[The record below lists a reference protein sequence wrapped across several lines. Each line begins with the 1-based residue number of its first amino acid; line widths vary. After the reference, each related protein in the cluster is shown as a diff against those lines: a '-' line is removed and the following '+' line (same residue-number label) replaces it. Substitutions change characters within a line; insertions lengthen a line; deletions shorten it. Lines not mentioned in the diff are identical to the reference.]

1 VRRAWSIWF
10 VVFVLIGTG
19 WALVTPV
26 DQYPDEIDHVYR
38 AVSVVRGE
46 VFPHVGAYWSGTGAI
61 TNVPIGVW
69 RSIYLG
75 PCRGL
80 LTTTRC
86 STASAPAGEIT
97 VVSSEGRNFPLYY
110 ALVGWPSLL
119 LPGRAGWYFMRLA
132 GAVWCAM
139 LLATGALVIMSMSR
153 RPLVLAG
160 AMLVGLTPL
169 ALDLSGSINPSGL
182 EAASALCFWAVL
194 LALIQRNS
202 ALSRRLLVT
211 LGLIS
216 GGVLVTCR
224 GLGWLWAALAVLL
237 SLAGAG
243 SADRRSFLRS
253 VAARVL
259 LAGVAAATVVAELWS
274 LTFRSY
280 QVFRMDTAPAGLVA
294 AARTSLGTT
303 TKLLRETLAY
313 LGWLTIPPPA
323 VAEVCWILAA
333 AAVIV
338 TGMLS
343 GWRTGLLTVAGAA
356 LVIAVP
362 FAILT
367 FAFAHPAIGIWQG
380 RYTLPL
386 AIGVP
391 LLAVAGSRSGH
402 GKQTVAALL
411 ASSAILLVA
420 WAQVAVYLGAR
431 ARFAA
436 PVQFRYAT
444 LGQALLALGALGV
457 LANIAWTDIRW
468 SLASRSRAQAHEPGG
483 TAIRSGPP

>member
-1 VRRAWSIWF
+1 MRRAWSIWF
-10 VVFVLIGTG
+10 VAFVLIGAG

-38 AVSVVRGE
+38 AVSVARGE
-46 VFPHVGAYWSGTGAI
+46 VFPHIGAYWGGTGAI

-69 RSIYLG
+69 QSVYRG

-119 LPGRAGWYFMRLA
+119 APGRAGWYFMRLA
-132 GAVWCAM
+132 SAVWCAM
-139 LLATGALVIMSMSR
+139 ALATGALVIMSMSR
-153 RPLVLAG
+153 RPLVAAG

-224 GLGWLWAALAVLL
+224 SLGWLWAALAILL
-237 SLAGAG
+237 SLASVESAG
-243 SADRRSFLRS
+243 RRWFLRS
-253 VAARVL
+253 GAARVL
-259 LAGVAAATVVAELWS
+259 LAGMAAAAGVAELWS
-274 LTFRSY
+274 VTFHSY
-280 QVFRMDTAPAGLVA
+280 QVFRINAPPAGLAA
-294 AARTSLGTT
+294 AARSSLEAT

-338 TGMLS
+338 IGVLS
-343 GWRTGLLTVAGAA
+343 GRRPGLLTVAGAA
-356 LVIAVP
+356 LVVAVP
-362 FAILT
+362 FVILT

-386 AIGVP
+386 AIGAALP
-391 LLAVAGSRSGH
+391 AVASARGQQRRGH
-402 GKQTVAALL
+402 QTTAALL
-411 ASSAILLVA
+411 ASGAIVLVV
-420 WAQVAVYLGAR
+420 WAQVAVYLGAW

-436 PVQFRYAT
+436 QVQFRYAT
-444 LGQALLALGALGV
+444 LGQAMLALGGLGV
-457 LANIAWTDIRW
+457 LANVAWTDIRW
-468 SLASRSRAQAHEPGG
+468 SLASRSRAHSPERTP
-483 TAIRSGPP
+483 IRSGPP